1 MLRLAFIPFI
11 ALLIWLAATPSA
23 QATNAGELSLTLGN
37 AVQLALHNNPDLALV
52 SNAKQAA
59 DIDLKKAQGN
69 YLPTL
74 QASGQASQN
83 WQQQSSPGVDHQSQE
98 LNLNLAA
105 NLNLFNGFADQAGV
119 SAAEELSG
127 AATQT
132 LNRQQQT
139 TAFDTLTNCVSLL
152 VDRELVQVRKS
163 ALESEQQLQQQIE
176 AFYQAGTRSVTDLYR
191 QQAATSQ
198 AEYDLLETRRNQQV
212 AELALLQQLG
222 MEPPVTVVLQAPNRF
237 ELLSRE
243 QTLDLPASYRL
254 ALQSRPDLLAQEK
267 QLTARRHQVR
277 QARAGYLPS
286 VDLYATTGTG
296 YSSLDEDN
304 AFGSQ
309 LAEKNG
315 SATVGLSVTIP
326 IFDGDQTRTSVALAR
341 ISQSD
346 ASLELTKL
354 RQQIGSEVGQGLADL
369 QTARQQAQVA
379 ASQLTYA
386 RQAWEAAQARY
397 QVGSATWV
405 ELSDARTTLVEA
417 QTAEVE
423 ARYAVLQQSL
433 TVGYARGDL
442 QQMLALLTQEE
453 AP

>member
-1 MLRLAFIPFI
+1 MLRFAFIHFLT
-11 ALLIWLAATPSA
+11 LLIWLAAPPSV

-37 AVQLALHNNPDLALV
+37 AVQLALRNNPDLALV
-52 SNAKQAA
+52 RNAKQAA
-59 DIDLKKAQGN
+59 DIDLEKAQGN
-69 YLPTL
+69 FLPTL

-83 WQQQSSPGVDHQSQE
+83 WQQQSSPGIDHQSQE
-98 LNLNLAA
+98 LNLNLSA
-105 NLNLFNGFADQAGV
+105 NLNLFSGFADQAGV

-127 AATQT
+127 AATDT
-132 LNRQQQT
+132 LTRQQQT
-139 TAFDTLTNCVSLL
+139 TAFATLTNCVTLL
-152 VDRELVQVRKS
+152 VDRELVQVRES
-163 ALESEQQLQQQIE
+163 ALQTEQQLQQQIE
-176 AFYQAGTRSVTDLYR
+176 AFYQAGSRAVTDLYR

-198 AEYDLLETRRNQQV
+198 AEYDLLEARRNLQV
-212 AELALLQQLG
+212 GELDLLQQLG

-237 ELLSRE
+237 EILSPG
-243 QTLDLPASYRL
+243 QTLDLQASYRL
-254 ALQSRPDLLAQEK
+254 ALQSRSDLLAQEK
-267 QLTARRHQVR
+267 QLSARRHQVR

-296 YSSLDEDN
+296 YSSLDEDSS
-304 AFGSQ
+304 FGNQ
-309 LAEKNG
+309 LAEENG
-315 SATVGLSVTIP
+315 SATVGLSINIP
-326 IFDGDQTRTSVALAR
+326 IFDGDQTRTNVALAR

-346 ASLELTKL
+346 ASFELSKL
-354 RQQIGSEVGQGLADL
+354 RQQIGSEVGQSLADL
-369 QTARQQAQVA
+369 QKARQQARVA

-423 ARYAVLQQSL
+423 ARYAVLQQNL
-433 TVGYARGDL
+433 TVGYMRGDL

-453 AP
+453 TP